1 MIPNIHVPIHT
12 QYTEMSSI
20 WYQIRLAL
28 VFIHILIFDEV
39 KIMYSVSFTCCL
51 IFDPYYYYVVLV
63 LYVSCLFILNTF
75 FYSLIYLHQSFVCVF
90 RKMFV
95 IKKGKYG
102 WFYMKWKI
110 GCVYP
115 KNLFMSFYSA
125 VDSIKKFI
133 LDENG

>member
-1 MIPNIHVPIHT
+1 MIPNIHVHT

-20 WYQIRLAL
+20 WYKIRLAL

-102 WFYMKWKI
+102 WFYIWNERLGVCTLKI
-110 GCVYP
+110 CLWVFILLLIQL
-115 KNLFMSFYSA
+115 KNLF
-125 VDSIKKFI
+125 
-133 LDENG
+133 